1 MTTTLIIVAV
11 AALAYFIIRS
21 WVASERKRGE
31 AEAVNKQIEDL
42 KAMTDEQGRV
52 RAHGAT
58 LGDDAIRRRVQ
69 RPTDSS

>member
-21 WVASERKRGE
+21 WAASARKLGKAEVAKDQLAELKRY
-31 AEAVNKQIEDL
+31 
-42 KAMTDEQGRV
+42 TDEQGKV

-58 LGDDAIRRRVQ
+58 LDDDTLRRRV
-69 RPTDSS
+69 RKPTKVR